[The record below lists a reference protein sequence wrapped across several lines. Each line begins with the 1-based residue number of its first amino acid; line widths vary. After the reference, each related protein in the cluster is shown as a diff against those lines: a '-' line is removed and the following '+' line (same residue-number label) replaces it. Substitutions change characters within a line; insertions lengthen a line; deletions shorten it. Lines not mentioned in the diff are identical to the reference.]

1 MVAYSM
7 YGAVPVRAVK
17 KALLDLKAAG
27 RLDKVKL
34 ITLSQLHFDGHGL
47 RRAACDGGVRGDQA
61 RPHLPVG
68 RGLVRFARFSP
79 ALPPAHGDEARA
91 RR

>member
-27 RLDKVKL
+27 RLDKVK
-34 ITLSQLHFDGHGL
+34 
-47 RRAACDGGVRGDQA
+47 
-61 RPHLPVG
+61 
-68 RGLVRFARFSP
+68 
-79 ALPPAHGDEARA
+79 
-91 RR
+91 